1 MKQIF
6 ALVLV
11 VLLSI
16 FACSHTKN
24 AIGNKRIA
32 NNEPANQPN
41 ADATILP
48 AAELSGLK
56 INQVQIIASHNSYHL
71 RTDAAVLRFLSGLY
85 KMHIL
90 PRDLNPEWIDY
101 TNASLTEQLQK
112 YGVRGLELDVWN
124 DPEGGRYYNRMGKSF
139 VFKSVS
145 SKVEALKKPGFK
157 ILHIPD
163 FDFMSTNYTLVDAL
177 QEIKKWSDANPKHL
191 PVFINIET
199 EVSTPG
205 DEMHMLKRMTH
216 AAPFDSLAA
225 ENIDKEIKSV
235 FGENLEGVLT
245 PDEVRA
251 GYPSLEQAVLA
262 GNWPTVKAA
271 AGKVVFIVDGDGNS
285 NEVYKKG
292 HPSLHGR
299 AMFVYAA
306 PGTAE
311 AAFVIQND
319 ALRDFKNIKKL
330 VAQGYIVRTRS
341 DDGTKQARSGD
352 STDMRAAISS
362 WAQIISTD
370 YYRPDYRAGTKG
382 WTSYHVQVPGGGM
395 ARVDSIAA
403 TRFIKNT
410 VIKE

>member
-1 MKQIF
+1 MKHIF
-6 ALVLV
+6 ALVV
-11 VLLSI
+11 VIALCL

-24 AIGNKRIA
+24 AASNQLISS
-32 NNEPANQPN
+32 NEPANPPN

-48 AAELSGLK
+48 AAELAELK
-56 INQVQIIASHNSYHL
+56 INQIQIIASHNSYHI
-71 RTDAAVLRFLSGLY
+71 RTDAAILRFLKGLY
-85 KMHIL
+85 NVHLL
-90 PRDLNPEWIDY
+90 PRDLNPDWIDY
-101 TNASLTEQLQK
+101 TNALLTDQLQK

-124 DPEGGRYYNRMGKSF
+124 DPDGGRYYDRMGKSF

-205 DEMHMLKRMTH
+205 DEMHMLKHMTH
-216 AAPFDSLAA
+216 AAAFDSLAA
-225 ENIDKEIKSV
+225 ENLDKEFKCV
-235 FGENLEGVLT
+235 FGEKLEGVLT

-251 GYPSLEQAVLA
+251 GYPSLEKAVLA

-271 AGKVVFIVDGDGNS
+271 AGKVVFIMDGDGNS

-292 HPSLHGR
+292 HPSLQGR
-299 AMFVYAA
+299 AAFVYAA

-319 ALRDFKNIKKL
+319 APRDLNNIKKL
-330 VAQGYIVRTRS
+330 VQQGYIVRTRS
-341 DDGTKQARSGD
+341 DDGTKQARTGD
-352 STDMRAAISS
+352 STDMRAAITS

-370 YYRPDYRAGTKG
+370 YYRPDPRAGTNG
-382 WTSYHVQVPGGGM
+382 WSNYHVQVPGGGM
-395 ARVDSIAA
+395 TRVDSIAA
-403 TRFIKNT
+403 PRFVKNT
-410 VIKE
+410 LVKE